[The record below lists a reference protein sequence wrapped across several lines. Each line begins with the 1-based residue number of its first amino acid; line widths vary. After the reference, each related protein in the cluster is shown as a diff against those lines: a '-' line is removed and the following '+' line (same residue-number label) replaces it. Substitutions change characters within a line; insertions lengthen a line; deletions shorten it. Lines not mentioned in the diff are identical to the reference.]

1 MLKKLL
7 TLKFALLLGVVG
19 LILLGISAVTV
30 GFGGSQWIV
39 IVLAIVGAILLLL
52 SAARVTYRL
61 LKAESRTNR
70 RIEENRRVST
80 RQNDALAAQLNELS
94 QALKS
99 HTEQLGHAVGAV
111 SERLEHAGVVDIAP
125 APKPW
130 PAKTHG
136 VGEQNK
142 AKTGQNRPCI
152 SEGFPRGMAPAKIE
166 VLGDRPRFEGLDF
179 HAATQ
184 RLT

>member
-80 RQNDALAAQLNELS
+80 RQMM
-94 QALKS
+94 
-99 HTEQLGHAVGAV
+99 
-111 SERLEHAGVVDIAP
+111 
-125 APKPW
+125 PW
-130 PAKTHG
+130 
-136 VGEQNK
+136 
-142 AKTGQNRPCI
+142 RPN
-152 SEGFPRGMAPAKIE
+152 
-166 VLGDRPRFEGLDF
+166 
-179 HAATQ
+179 
-184 RLT
+184 